1 MKKTRKS
8 VAVIFASLMLAAS
21 SVITS
26 MAAPAI
32 TALTVETPQPRGN
45 YISSGSATLTDKSGT
60 SVKLGISG
68 DTLAHYSVTTIGLSL
83 TLEYKAAS
91 NGSIITVDT
100 WDYTASNTDTLS
112 KSFNYYP
119 SYGAG
124 YYRLTGYHYVQGSTY
139 YENLDCSGSWI
150 YVD

>member
-1 MKKTRKS
+1 MKKSRKS
-8 VAVIFASLMLAAS
+8 VAVILASLMLAAS

-32 TALTVETPQPRGN
+32 TALTAESPEPRGN

-60 SVKLGISG
+60 SIKLGISG
-68 DTLAHYSVTTIGLSL
+68 DTLAHYSVTKIGLDL
-83 TLEYKAAS
+83 TLEYMS
-91 NGSIITVDT
+91 SSGSIIEVKT
-100 WDYTASNTDTLS
+100 WNFSSSNTDTLS
-112 KSFNYYP
+112 KSFDYYP

-124 YYRLTGYHYVQGSTY
+124 YYRLTGYHYVEGSTY
-139 YENLDCSGSWI
+139 YENLDSSGSWI